1 MPDATRDR
9 DAHILVV
16 DDDLAFAQTVADGL
30 DVLGWRTTCVGDSAV
45 AERMIDE
52 LSFDALITD
61 LRMPRT
67 DGLKLLGLAKRRA
80 PERPVLIM
88 TAFSAID
95 SAVECVRQGAYHYL
109 TKPFKVAELDLYLQ
123 RALED
128 RALRKTAR
136 ELRRAL
142 DERYAL
148 GALIGQ
154 SASMRDAFD
163 LITRVAN
170 AKLPVVI
177 VGETGVGKS
186 LLARALHAES
196 ERAAA
201 PFVAI
206 NCAAL
211 PEPLLESQL
220 FGHVSGAFMGAS
232 SAHAG
237 LFVEAHGGTLFL
249 DEVGDMKPALQA
261 KLLHVLESGT
271 MRDLGASR
279 EREIDVRIVAATH
292 RDLRRLVAEGRF
304 REDLL
309 YRLEGVA
316 VEVPPLRQRREDIL
330 LLAEHFLAA
339 ARARH
344 PGATVERFSSQAARA
359 LLDYGWPGNVRELEH
374 AVGRAVLL
382 GRGRELEPTDL
393 PSSVLSP
400 ASASVRDFGDTVIP
414 VRELQRRYA
423 AWALERLGGR
433 RMLTCERLG
442 IDSKTLAKWLALNPT
457 PTEDSD

>member
-1 MPDATRDR
+1 MSVRSSTR
-9 DAHILVV
+9 DAHVLVV

-30 DVLGWRTTCVGDSAV
+30 EALGWQATPVGDSQRA
-45 AERMIDE
+45 ASLIGEGE
-52 LSFDALITD
+52 FDAVVTD
-61 LRMPRT
+61 LRMPEI
-67 DGLKLLGLAKRRA
+67 DGLKLLTLAKQRA

-95 SAVECVRQGAYHYL
+95 SAVECVRQGAYHYI
-109 TKPFKVAELDLYLQ
+109 TKPFKVAELDLYLL

-148 GALIGQ
+148 GSLIGQ
-154 SASMRDAFD
+154 SAAMREAFD
-163 LITRVAN
+163 LTTRVAP

-177 VGETGVGKS
+177 LGETGVGKS

-196 ERAAA
+196 DRAAA
-201 PFVAI
+201 AFVSV

-211 PEPLLESQL
+211 PEALLESEL
-220 FGHVSGAFMGAS
+220 FGHVRGAFTGAS
-232 SAHAG
+232 HNRSG

-249 DEVGDMKPALQA
+249 DEIGDMQPALQA
-261 KLLHVLESGT
+261 KLLHVLESGKL
-271 MRDLGASR
+271 RALGASR
-279 EREIDVRIVAATH
+279 EREIDVRVVAATH
-292 RDLRRLVAEGRF
+292 RDLRKLVAAGAF

-309 YRLEGVA
+309 YRLEGV
-316 VEVPPLRQRREDIL
+316 VIEVPPLRQRRDDIL
-330 LLAEHFLAA
+330 PLAERFLSE
-339 ARARH
+339 ARTRASR
-344 PGATVERFSSQAARA
+344 ATVERFSSAAARA
-359 LLDYGWPGNVRELEH
+359 LLHYAWPGNVRELEH

-382 GRGRELEPTDL
+382 GRGREIEPGDL
-393 PSSVLSP
+393 PASVLAEPVGSP
-400 ASASVRDFGDTVIP
+400 REFGDTVIP

-442 IDSKTLAKWLALNPT
+442 IDSKTLSKWLAVD
-457 PTEDSD
+457 EE